1 MYSTVLMLSNI
12 NNSNTIRRQK
22 RKTNVYNTRYSQAV
36 IHPSHGRIQGGGAH
50 PARAPLKLE
59 KIRFFGV
66 NRDFSDEIP
75 KQFSGLPPQLETIRF
90 FGVK

>member
-1 MYSTVLMLSNI
+1 MSI
-12 NNSNTIRRQK
+12 IPGIPRR
-22 RKTNVYNTRYSQAV
+22 S
-36 IHPSHGRIQGGGAH
+36 SIQVMGGSKGGGGGGGGGGGAH
-50 PARAPLKLE
+50 LARAPLKLE